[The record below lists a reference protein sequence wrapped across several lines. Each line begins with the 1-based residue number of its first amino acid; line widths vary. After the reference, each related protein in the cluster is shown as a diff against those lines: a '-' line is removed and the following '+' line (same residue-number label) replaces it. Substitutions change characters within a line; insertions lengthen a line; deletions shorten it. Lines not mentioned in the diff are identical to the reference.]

1 MTRQNNSRKEEG
13 NAVHCLEAQWILFN
27 HVEIEKKP
35 FSKIHDDTE
44 ITLG

>member
-1 MTRQNNSRKEEG
+1 MTQQNNSRKEEG

-27 HVEIEKKP
+27 HVEKKKP
-35 FSKIHDDTE
+35 FSKINDDIE